1 MDKKVIICEGDVFVR
16 SEVLH
21 SEVIEVDGEVVGRIV
36 DNEFVYLNQ
45 QVLTKSMA
53 LGLAKALEG
62 AFK

>member
-1 MDKKVIICEGDVFVR
+1 MDNKIIYCEGVR

-21 SEVIEVDGEVVGRIV
+21 SEVIEVDGEVIGRIV
-36 DNEFVYLNQ
+36 DDEFVYLNQ

-53 LGLAKALEG
+53 LGLAKALEE

>member
-1 MDKKVIICEGDVFVR
+1 MDNKIITCEGDVFVR

-21 SEVIEVDGEVVGRIV
+21 SEVIEVDGEVIGRIV
-36 DNEFVYLNQ
+36 DDEFVYLNQ